1 VNENNKEEEIM
12 EKIFVLLI
20 ILAFL
25 VGTTGG
31 EFTFGNLKPED
42 IEVEE
47 EKITGNQNI
56 KEEKTGS
63 SDLYKIFRK
72 EISGNASINLNS
84 DRGDVFILFQ
94 EKITGNVKINIV
106 SNRGDIHIKFEEAIL
121 GNAKINLEAPRGTVI
136 FYNDVDTVGNADIT
150 INSENVRYTSGD
162 PVQE

>member
-1 VNENNKEEEIM
+1 M

-31 EFTFGNLKPED
+31 EFTFGNLEPED

-47 EKITGNQNI
+47 NKITGNQNI

-63 SDLYKIFRK
+63 NDLYKIFRE
-72 EISGNASINLNS
+72 EISGNASVNLNS

-136 FYNDVDTVGNADIT
+136 FYNDVNTVGNADIS
-150 INSENVRYTSGD
+150 INSQDVQYKSGQPLD
-162 PVQE
+162 YK